1 MNRLLDVV
9 TAPWAILPGKL
20 IEIVAAYDARMLGE
34 QVDLQAVAASL
45 GRPLGNEPQDYE
57 IVNGVAVIP
66 IMGTIARRANMFSDI
81 SGGASSDLVARDLR
95 SAAANSRVNSILLHI
110 DSPGG
115 TVAGTQQ
122 LAGVVRE
129 VGAAKPLVTLGDG
142 TMASAAYW
150 VGSAAKA
157 VYIADGTTEAGSI
170 GVVTSHRDVS
180 RAEELRGVKTTE
192 IYSGKFK
199 RIASSYAPLSE
210 EGRAS
215 VQDYVDYLYGQF
227 VQAVADNRGASIDK
241 VLTDMA
247 DGRIFVGQQAID
259 AGLVDGIAT
268 LDQLV
273 GRLAAGEFSK
283 TGART
288 APPSK
293 TRADLPT
300 TPKGTS
306 MSIKTREELAAES
319 PELLQQIEATAHAA
333 GATAER
339 ERILGIETHAMA
351 GHEKLIATL
360 KADGKTTP
368 DQAAAQVLAAHRGAL
383 AAQATALVV
392 DAPNPLPAKPS
403 NADAGEKKA
412 PTQQEISARATELM
426 QAAMASGQR
435 MSYATAATK
444 AQNELLAQA

>member
-45 GRPLGNEPQDYE
+45 GRPLGSEPQDYE
-57 IVNGVAVIP
+57 ILNGVAVIP
-66 IMGTIARRANMFSDI
+66 IMGTIGRRANLFSDI
-81 SGGASSDLVARDLR
+81 SGGASSDLVMRDLR
-95 SAAANSRVNSILLHI
+95 AAAANSRVNSILLHI

-122 LAGVVRE
+122 LADVVRE

-142 TMASAAYW
+142 TMASASYW

-157 VYIADGTTEAGSI
+157 VYIADGTTEVGSI
-170 GVVTSHRDVS
+170 GIVTSHRDMS
-180 RAEELRGVKTTE
+180 GAEAQRGVKTTE
-192 IYSGKFK
+192 IYSGKYK
-199 RIASSYAPLSE
+199 RIASSFAPLSE
-210 EGRAS
+210 EGH
-215 VQDYVDYLYGQF
+215 VYMKDQVDYLYTQF
-227 VQAVADNRGASIDK
+227 VQAVADNRGASVDQ
-241 VLTDMA
+241 VLADMA
-247 DGRIFVGQQAID
+247 DGRVFIGQQAID

-268 LDQLV
+268 LEQLV

-288 APPSK
+288 VPPSK

-300 TPKGTS
+300 SPKGTS
-306 MSIKTREELAAES
+306 MSITREELAAQS
-319 PELLQQIEATAHAA
+319 PELLQQIQSEASAA
-333 GATAER
+333 GAAAER
-339 ERILGIETHAMA
+339 ERILGVEAHAMA

-383 AAQATALVV
+383 AAQATALVI
-392 DAPNPLPAKPS
+392 DAPAALPAKVN
-403 NADAGEKKA
+403 NADASDKKA
-412 PTQQEISARATELM
+412 PTQQEITARANELVSAAKASGGQLSFTAAAT
-426 QAAMASGQR
+426 QAA
-435 MSYATAATK
+435 K
-444 AQNELLAQA
+444 ELAQA

>member
-34 QVDLQAVAASL
+34 QVDLHAVAASL
-45 GRPLGNEPQDYE
+45 GRPLGSEPQDYE

-66 IMGTIARRANMFSDI
+66 IMGTIGRRANLFSDI

-95 SAAANSRVNSILLHI
+95 SAAANSRVNSILLHV

-122 LAGVVRE
+122 LSDVVRE
-129 VGAAKPLVTLGDG
+129 VGAAKPVVTLGDG
-142 TMASAAYW
+142 VMASAAYW
-150 VGSAAKA
+150 IGSAAKA
-157 VYIADGTTEAGSI
+157 VYIADGTTEVGSI

-180 RAEELRGVKTTE
+180 GAEAQRGMKTTE
-192 IYSGKFK
+192 IYSGRYK
-199 RIASSYAPLSE
+199 RIASSYGPLSD

-215 VQDYVDYLYGQF
+215 VQGYVDYLYSQF
-227 VQAVADNRGASIDK
+227 VQAVANNRSASIDK
-241 VLTDMA
+241 VLADMA

-288 APPSK
+288 VPPSK

-300 TPKGTS
+300 SPKGTS
-306 MSIKTREELAAES
+306 MSITREELAAQS
-319 PELLQQIEATAHAA
+319 PELLQQIQSEASAA
-333 GATAER
+333 GAAAER
-339 ERILGIETHAMA
+339 ERILGVEAHSMA

-383 AAQATALVV
+383 AAQATALATE
-392 DAPNPLPAKPS
+392 APAPLPVKPN
-403 NADAGEKKA
+403 NAEASEKKA
-412 PTQQEISARATELM
+412 PTEQEISARAAELM
-426 QAAMASGQR
+426 QAAKASGQR
-435 MSYATAATK
+435 MSHAAAATK
-444 AQNELLAQA
+444 AFNELSAQA

>member
-45 GRPLGNEPQDYE
+45 GRPLGSEPQDYE

-66 IMGTIARRANMFSDI
+66 IMGTIGRRANLFSDI
-81 SGGASSDLVARDLR
+81 SGGASSDLVMRDLR
-95 SAAANSRVNSILLHI
+95 AAAANSRVKSILLHI

-122 LAGVVRE
+122 LADVVRE

-157 VYIADGTTEAGSI
+157 VYIADGTTEVGSI

-180 RAEELRGVKTTE
+180 GAEAQRGVKTTE

-210 EGRAS
+210 EGKAS
-215 VQDYVDYLYGQF
+215 VQGYVDYLYSQF
-227 VQAVADNRGASIDK
+227 VQAVADNRGASVDQ
-241 VLTDMA
+241 VLADMA

-273 GRLAAGEFSK
+273 GRLAAGEFST

-288 APPSK
+288 VPPSK
-293 TRADLPT
+293 PRADLPIS
-300 TPKGTS
+300 PKGTS
-306 MSIKTREELAAES
+306 MSITREELAAQS
-319 PELLQQIEATAHAA
+319 PELLQQIQSEASAA

-339 ERILGIETHAMA
+339 ERILGIESHAMA
-351 GHEKLIATL
+351 GHETLIATL

-383 AAQATALVV
+383 AAQAKSLVI
-392 DAPNPLPAKPS
+392 DAPNPLPAKVDNP
-403 NADAGEKKA
+403 DAGGKKA
-412 PTQQEISARATELM
+412 PTQQEISARATELVL
-426 QAAMASGQR
+426 AAKASGQR

-444 AQNELLAQA
+444 AQNELSAQA

>member
-1 MNRLLDVV
+1 MNRLLGVID
-9 TAPWAILPGKL
+9 APWAILPGKL
-20 IEIVAAYDARMLGE
+20 KEIVAAYEARLLGE
-34 QVDLQAVAASL
+34 HVDLQAVSASL
-45 GRPLGNEPQDYE
+45 GRPLGSEPQDYE

-66 IMGTIARRANMFSDI
+66 IMGTIGRRANLFSDI

-95 SAAANSRVNSILLHI
+95 AAAANSRVNSILLHI

-122 LAGVVRE
+122 LADVVRE
-129 VGAAKPLVTLGDG
+129 VGAVKPVVSLGDG
-142 TMASAAYW
+142 TIASAAYW
-150 VGSAAKA
+150 IGSAAQA
-157 VYIADGTTEAGSI
+157 VFIADGTTQVGSI
-170 GVVTSHRDVS
+170 GVVNQHRDVS
-180 RAEELRGVKTTE
+180 KAEEQRGVKTTE
-192 IYSGKFK
+192 IYSGKYK
-199 RIASSYAPLSE
+199 RIASTFAPLSE
-210 EGRAS
+210 EGLAYMRD
-215 VQDYVDYLYGQF
+215 QVDYLYTQF
-227 VQAVADNRGASIDK
+227 VQAVAGNRGASVDQ
-241 VLTDMA
+241 VLADMA
-247 DGRIFVGQQAID
+247 DGRIFIGQQAID

-288 APPSK
+288 VPPSK
-293 TRADLPT
+293 PRADLPT
-300 TPKGTS
+300 SPKGTS
-306 MSIKTREELAAES
+306 MSITREELAAQS
-319 PELLQQIEATAHAA
+319 PELLQQIQTEASAA

-339 ERILGIETHAMA
+339 ERILGIESHAMA

-383 AAQATALVV
+383 AAQATALVT
-392 DAPNPLPAKPS
+392 DAPNPLPAKP
-403 NADAGEKKA
+403 NNVDASEKKA

-435 MSYATAATK
+435 LGYAAAATK
-444 AQNELLAQA
+444 AFNELSAQA

>member
-34 QVDLQAVAASL
+34 QVDLQAVAASI
-45 GRPLGNEPQDYE
+45 GRPLGSEPQDYE

-66 IMGTIARRANMFSDI
+66 IMGTIGRRANLFSDI

-95 SAAANSRVNSILLHI
+95 AAAANSRVNSILLHV

-122 LAGVVRE
+122 LADVVRE

-150 VGSAAKA
+150 IGSAAKA
-157 VYIADGTTEAGSI
+157 VYIADGTTEVGSI

-180 RAEELRGVKTTE
+180 GAEAQRGVKTTE
-192 IYSGKFK
+192 IYSGRFK

-215 VQDYVDYLYGQF
+215 VQGYVDYLYSQF
-227 VQAVADNRGASIDK
+227 VQAVADNRGASVDQ
-241 VLTDMA
+241 VLADMA

-273 GRLAAGEFSK
+273 GRLAAGEFST

-288 APPSK
+288 VPPSK
-293 TRADLPT
+293 PRADLPT
-300 TPKGTS
+300 SPKGTS
-306 MSIKTREELAAES
+306 MSITREELAAQS
-319 PELLQQIEATAHAA
+319 PELLQQIQSEASAA

-339 ERILGIETHAMA
+339 ERILGIESHAMA

-383 AAQATALVV
+383 TAQATALVTE
-392 DAPNPLPAKPS
+392 APAPLPAKPN
-403 NADAGEKKA
+403 NAEAGGDKKA
-412 PTQQEISARATELM
+412 PTQQEISARATELV
-426 QAAMASGQR
+426 QAAKASGQH

-444 AQNELLAQA
+444 AQNELSAQA